1 MIFII
6 VGLFIDVDMRCRLYE
21 HRLSF
26 DVGDW
31 LDPGD
36 VDYGRVSLSFLEVL
50 LHLASFL
57 QNSNI
62 KNDVLLRSVCKSFF
76 ILLLVHPTVSHLILN
91 INNLIDNFKS

>member
-6 VGLFIDVDMRCRLYE
+6 VGLFIDVDMRCRLYK

-62 KNDVLLRSVCKSFF
+62 KNDVLLRSVCTSFF
-76 ILLLVHPTVSHLILN
+76 ILLLVHPTVFWSLVI
-91 INNLIDNFKS
+91 FSF